1 MLYHYIKYYYHILI
15 IHRDLQSYKDE
26 RTNKNHY
33 YSHTNSL
40 FQIRFEMAFI
50 KTRKK
55 IVSSAI
61 ASSLSVIAVNAI
73 AQDQVTQ
80 LPTISQEVAAEKA
93 PSFKVDISASSKFVA
108 PLLDT
113 PKSVSVISK
122 QLIEDTQ
129 VTTLSDAL
137 RTVPGITLGA
147 GEGGNPN
154 GDRPFIRGYN
164 TESSMY
170 VDGVRNSTS
179 QNREMFAVEQVEVTK
194 GSASAMGGAGTTG
207 GSINMISKVAKKG
220 DFLEGSVGAGTD
232 NYQRITLDSNKDFG
246 NGVAARVAVMGHKNE
261 KAGQADGAE
270 YARAGIAP
278 SITFGLDTPTR
289 ATLGYYYLKSDDTPD
304 SGVPYSNPTGYSQY
318 SGKPIDV
325 KQGIYYGWK
334 DRDFQKQENQVG
346 TIKLEHDLTDNLTIS
361 NTTVYNKSKNDYLWT
376 NPDDSKGNIYDKT
389 TGTLTGNVWARVN
402 SRIADTE
409 TFTDQLALTG
419 KFNTGSLLHSF
430 NLGAEYSDQETDRTQ
445 YIINGD
451 NATGS
456 ASQTCPSTAPA
467 GWCTSV
473 QNPNRGPW
481 TGSISTDGADL
492 YNIKSKSTS
501 VYFLDNIEF
510 NPQWLLDLGVRWD
523 KFETDSTMT
532 YGARNSAVLG
542 NPTANP
548 PVLPTAQVG
557 DKLKLNSDSDFFNYQ
572 AGLTFKPVENGS
584 IYASYATSAN
594 PVGVDAGDGS
604 EGIGAPGRNTTEE
617 QARAMNNLKPEEIKT
632 YELGTKWDVLNNRL
646 NLTAAIFRTEKEN
659 TRATDTDGFTR
670 NIGETRVDGIELGAN
685 GNITD
690 KWAIAAGY
698 TYLDS
703 EIVDDGTATN
713 DGNQVQ
719 NVAKNSATLWT
730 TYQVLPQ
737 FTIGGGATYMDKVF
751 GNATNTKW
759 VPSYVRY
766 DAMARYTVNKNVD
779 LQLNVNNLSDKRYF
793 TKAYASHYATEA
805 EGRNAVLSVNFK
817 Y

>member
-1 MLYHYIKYYYHILI
+1 
-15 IHRDLQSYKDE
+15 
-26 RTNKNHY
+26 
-33 YSHTNSL
+33 
-40 FQIRFEMAFI
+40 MAFI

-61 ASSLSVIAVNAI
+61 VSSLSVIAGNAI

-80 LPTISQEVAAEKA
+80 LDTIRTQAEVETTQGL
-93 PSFKVDISASSKFVA
+93 KVDKSANTKFVA

-113 PKSVSVISK
+113 PKSVSIISK
-122 QLIEDTQ
+122 QLIADTQ

-164 TESSMY
+164 SESSMY
-170 VDGVRNSTS
+170 VDGVRSATS

-220 DFLEGSVGAGTD
+220 DSLEGSVGAGTD
-232 NYQRITLDSNKDFG
+232 NYQRITLDGNKDFG
-246 NGVAARVAVMGHKNE
+246 NGIAARVAVLGHKNE
-261 KAGQADGAE
+261 KAGQADGTE

-278 SITFGLDTPTR
+278 SITFGLDTATR
-289 ATLGYYYLKSDDTPD
+289 ATLSYYYLKSDDTPD
-304 SGVPYSNPTGYSQY
+304 SGVPYNNPFSATNQPARISENGN
-318 SGKPIDV
+318 GKPLDV

-334 DRDFQKQENQVG
+334 DRDFQKQENQIG

-361 NTTVYNKSKNDYLWT
+361 NTAVYGNSKNDYLWT
-376 NPDDSKGNIYDKT
+376 NPDDSRGNFYQP
-389 TGTLTGNVWARVN
+389 GGSLTGNVWARAN
-402 SRIADTE
+402 SRVADTD

-419 KFNTGSLLHSF
+419 KFNTGFLKHSF

-445 YIINGD
+445 YIIDGV
-451 NATGS
+451 NATGNVHN
-456 ASQTCPSTAPA
+456 ACNAGDITL

-481 TGSISTDGADL
+481 TGTLSTNGADQ
-492 YNIKSKSTS
+492 YNIQSKSKS
-501 VYFLDNIEF
+501 VYFLDSVEF
-510 NPQWLLDLGVRWD
+510 NPQWILDLGVRWD
-523 KFETDSTMT
+523 DYSTEQTMLAGRFNT
-532 YGARNSAVLG
+532 TTPAGTIVKLEN
-542 NPTANP
+542 
-548 PVLPTAQVG
+548 
-557 DKLKLNSDSDFFNYQ
+557 DKDFINYQ
-572 AGLTFKPVENGS
+572 AGITFKPVENGS

-594 PVGVDAGDGS
+594 PVGVDGGDGS
-604 EGIGAPGRNTTEE
+604 EGITA
-617 QARAMNNLKPEEIKT
+617 AINNLKPEEVRT
-632 YELGTKWDVLNNRL
+632 MELGTKWDVLNDKL
-646 NLTAAIFRTEKEN
+646 NLTAAIFRTEKTN
-659 TRATDTDGFTR
+659 TRAIADDGTTS
-670 NIGETRVDGIELGAN
+670 NIGETRVDGIELGVN

-690 KWAIAAGY
+690 KWAVSAGY

-703 EIVDDGTATN
+703 ELVDGGYEEITPSTTPKTYRPSSN
-713 DGNQVQ
+713 NGNQVQ

-730 TYQVLPQ
+730 TYALTPAL
-737 FTIGGGATYMDKVF
+737 TLGAGAVAMDKVY
-751 GNATNTKW
+751 GNAANTKF
-759 VPSYVRY
+759 VPGYVRY
-766 DAMARYTVNKNVD
+766 DAMARYNVNKNVD
-779 LQLNVNNLSDKRYF
+779 LQLNVNNLSDERYF

-805 EGRNAVLSVNFK
+805 EGRSAVLSLNFK

>member
-1 MLYHYIKYYYHILI
+1 
-15 IHRDLQSYKDE
+15 
-26 RTNKNHY
+26 
-33 YSHTNSL
+33 
-40 FQIRFEMAFI
+40 MAFI

-61 ASSLSVIAVNAI
+61 VSSLSVMAGNAI

-80 LPTISQEVAAEKA
+80 LDTIRTQAETEQTL
-93 PSFKVDISASSKFVA
+93 KVDKSANSKFVA

-122 QLIEDTQ
+122 QLIADTQ

-164 TESSMY
+164 SESSMY
-170 VDGVRNSTS
+170 VDGVRSATS

-207 GSINMISKVAKKG
+207 GSINMISKVAKQG

-232 NYQRITLDSNKDFG
+232 NYQRITLDGNKDFG
-246 NGVAARVAVMGHKNE
+246 NGIAARVAVLGHKNE

-289 ATLGYYYLKSDDTPD
+289 ATLSYYYLKSDDTPD
-304 SGVPYSNPTGYSQY
+304 SGVPYWNSADNTAT
-318 SGKPIDV
+318 GKPLNA

-334 DRDFQKQENQVG
+334 DRDFQKQENQIG

-361 NTTVYNKSKNDYLWT
+361 NTAVYSNSKNDYLWT
-376 NPDDSKGNIYDKT
+376 NPDDSQGNIYKND
-389 TGTLTGNVWARVN
+389 NVWARVN
-402 SRIADTE
+402 SRVADTD

-419 KFNTGSLLHSF
+419 KFNTGALEHSF

-445 YIINGD
+445 YIIDGL

-456 ASQTCPSTAPA
+456 ANNACTPA
-467 GWCTSV
+467 NITSGWCTSV

-481 TGSISTDGADL
+481 TGSISTEGADQ
-492 YNIKSKSTS
+492 YNTQTKSTS
-501 VYFLDNIEF
+501 VYFLDSIEF
-510 NPQWLLDLGVRWD
+510 NPQWILDLGVRWD
-523 KFETDSTMT
+523 KFDTEQTMT

-542 NPTANP
+542 SSTTPPTKL
-548 PVLPTAQVG
+548 VGEKDTAE
-557 DKLKLNSDSDFFNYQ
+557 SDTDFFTYQ
-572 AGLTFKPVENGS
+572 AGLTFKPVEHGS

-604 EGIGAPGRNTTEE
+604 EGVGA
-617 QARAMNNLKPEEIKT
+617 AYSNLDPEESQTFEI
-632 YELGTKWDVLNNRL
+632 GTKWDLLQDRL
-646 NLTAAIFRTEKEN
+646 NLTAAIFRTEKQN
-659 TRATDTDGFTR
+659 ARIQLTPTTYS
-670 NIGETRVDGIELGAN
+670 NIGESKVDGIELGLN
-685 GNITD
+685 GKITD
-690 KWAIAAGY
+690 KWDISAGY

-703 EIVDDGTATN
+703 EATKNGVSCRGTTCTDQTVFN
-713 DGNQVQ
+713 GNQMP
-719 NVAKNSATLWT
+719 NVPKNSATLWT

-737 FTIGGGATYMDKVF
+737 LQLGAGATAMDKVY
-751 GNATNTKW
+751 GDLANTKY
-759 VPSYVRY
+759 VPGYVRY
-766 DAMARYTVNKNVD
+766 DAMARYNVNKNVD
-779 LQLNVNNLSDKRYF
+779 LQLNVNNLSDERYF

-805 EGRNAVLSVNFK
+805 EGRSAVLSLNFK